1 MLQVNCYQ
9 CNARIKHKIT
19 FPLALISIS
28 LLADLIISGGA
39 EAFRPE
45 SEAFRPE
52 SEAFRPESDRSLFLA
67 LGLFGDGEGLRPES
81 DRSRDLWT
89 AVPFW
94 EGEDCIPGSL
104 SLLREGELLITES
117 LTEPRGRS
125 G

>member
-39 EAFRPE
+39 
-45 SEAFRPE
+45 EAFRPE